1 MRALRTRAWAD
12 LGAST
17 STGSRRYRRYGGT
30 ARGRVGRARAH
41 GHASRGRTLRGDG
54 DGDGDPV
61 IGGGAHSPQRLAA
74 VRATGLLDTAAEE
87 SFDRLTALA
96 RQLLDTPFAFLTV
109 VDDER
114 SFWKSRLG
122 IDEDGPRQ
130 NTLEESFCQYVVDRG
145 EPLVLSDVRTD
156 ARTEHNPSIES
167 MGVVAW
173 AGFPVHTPDGEVI
186 GTLCVV
192 DTEAHAWSEDDV
204 RILEDLAAIAT
215 REVALRAAVV
225 RADEALQV
233 ARQQRERARFFARI
247 GELLTAGLEL
257 DAVWA
262 AIARLAVPALG
273 DYTHVHTVGRGG
285 ALVPAVTLHR
295 DPAQQE
301 CLETLMASVDRRVGS
316 GAGPGQV
323 AMTGTSQIV
332 RSLSAQPELLT
343 AEQQLV
349 VERTG
354 ADSSIT
360 VPLRARGEVIA
371 VLTVVRL
378 VGSPPYEADDL
389 VLVEAIA
396 DRAALALDNALSYAQ
411 QRTVSLHLQQ
421 ALLPQALPQP
431 DHLQV
436 ASRYRPASRSQLV
449 GGDWYDAYLDRTGT
463 TNLVI
468 GDVAGHD
475 TRAAATMGRLRTMV
489 RMAGH
494 DGSNGPAAVLDLV
507 DSAVHTLDLQL
518 FATALVA
525 KVERPD
531 PGRSARP
538 CRVRWASA
546 GHPPPVLLTADGAV
560 QPLAGAPGLPLGV
573 GHDRERPEHE
583 VVLPASGTLLL
594 FTDGLIERRDRD
606 LDTGL
611 AQLTATLRAAA
622 GLPLEELCDHL
633 LDRMLPPGGAADD
646 VALIAVRAHPE
657 DAPPPVRAGPDRA
670 ADGEPTPRVD

>member
-1 MRALRTRAWAD
+1 MTR
-12 LGAST
+12 
-17 STGSRRYRRYGGT
+17 
-30 ARGRVGRARAH
+30 H
-41 GHASRGRTLRGDG
+41 
-54 DGDGDPV
+54 
-61 IGGGAHSPQRLAA
+61 GAHSPQRLAA
-74 VRATGLLDTAAEE
+74 VRATGLLDTGAEE

-96 RQLLDTPFAFLTV
+96 RQLLGAPFAFLTV

-122 IDEDGPRQ
+122 IAEDGPRQ

-192 DTEAHAWSEDDV
+192 DTEAHAWSDDDV
-204 RILEDLAAIAT
+204 RILEDLAAIAS

-285 ALVPAVTLHR
+285 ALVPAVALHR
-295 DPAQQE
+295 DPAQQD
-301 CLETLMASVDRRVGS
+301 CLETLMASVDRRVGR
-316 GAGPGQV
+316 GPGPGQV

-349 VERTG
+349 VAQTG

-396 DRAALALDNALSYAQ
+396 DRAALALDNALSYAE

-463 TNLVI
+463 TDLVI

-494 DGSNGPAAVLDLV
+494 DGSKGPAAVLGLV
-507 DSAVHTLDLQL
+507 DSAVSTLDLQL

-531 PGRSARP
+531 RGRPARP

-583 VVLPASGTLLL
+583 VALPASGTLLL

-606 LDTGL
+606 LDAGL
-611 AQLTATLRAAA
+611 DQLTTTLRDAAE
-622 GLPLEELCDHL
+622 LPLEELCDHL
-633 LDRMLPPGGAADD
+633 LDEMLPPGGAADD
-646 VALIAVRAHPE
+646 VALIAVRAHPA
-657 DAPPPVRAGPDRA
+657 DPPRPLQAGPDRT
-670 ADGEPTPRVD
+670 ADGQPTRRAD

>member
-1 MRALRTRAWAD
+1 MTALRWRCTG
-12 LGAST
+12 LG
-17 STGSRRYRRYGGT
+17 RRP
-30 ARGRVGRARAH
+30 RVH
-41 GHASRGRTLRGDG
+41 GYSSRGPTLRDDG
-54 DGDGDPV
+54 DLVTGH
-61 IGGGAHSPQRLAA
+61 GAHSPQRLAA
-74 VRATGLLDTAAEE
+74 VRGTGLLDTEAEE

-96 RQLLDTPFAFLTV
+96 RQLLDAPFAFLTV

-122 IDEDGPRQ
+122 VGEDGPRQ
-130 NTLEESFCQYVVDRG
+130 NTLQESFCQYVVDRG
-145 EPLVLSDVRTD
+145 APLVLSDVRTD
-156 ARTEHNPSIES
+156 ERTRHNPSIES

-173 AGFPVHTPDGEVI
+173 AGFPVHTPDGHVL

-192 DTEAHAWSEDDV
+192 DTEVHSWSEDDV
-204 RILEDLAAIAT
+204 RILENLAAIAS

-225 RADEALQV
+225 RADDALQV
-233 ARQQRERARFFARI
+233 ARHERERARFFARI
-247 GELLTAGLEL
+247 GEMLTAGLEL

-262 AIARLAVPALG
+262 AIAHLAVPALG
-273 DYTHVHTVGRGG
+273 DFMHIHTVGRGG
-285 ALVPAVTLHR
+285 ALLPVMTRHR
-295 DPAQQE
+295 DPTQQRR
-301 CLETLMASVDRRVGS
+301 LEMLMASVDRRVGR
-316 GAGPGQV
+316 GAGPGHV
-323 AMTGTSQIV
+323 AVSGQSQIV

-343 AEQQLV
+343 EEQQLV
-349 VERTG
+349 VEQTG

-360 VPLRARGEVIA
+360 VPLRARGELIA

-378 VGSPPYEADDL
+378 VGAPPYDTDDL
-389 VLVEAIA
+389 VLAEAIA

-436 ASRYRPASRSQLV
+436 ASRYRPAGRSQLV
-449 GGDWYDAYLDRTGT
+449 GGDWYDAYLDRSGT

-494 DGSNGPAAVLDLV
+494 DGSNGPAAVLGQV
-507 DSAVHTLDLQL
+507 DSAVHTLDLRL

-525 KVERPD
+525 KVERLNPEQ
-531 PGRSARP
+531 PARAR
-538 CRVRWASA
+538 RVRWASA
-546 GHPPPVLLTADGAV
+546 GHPPPLLLDADGRV
-560 QPLAGAPGLPLGV
+560 QSLIGAPGIPLGV
-573 GHDRERPEHE
+573 SSDPERPEHE
-583 VVLPASGTLLL
+583 AIIPAFGTLLL
-594 FTDGLIERRDRD
+594 FTDGLIERPDRD

-611 AQLTATLRAAA
+611 AQLTTALQDAAD
-622 GLPLEELCDHL
+622 LPLEQLCDHL
-633 LDRMLPPGGAADD
+633 LDRMLPAGGATDD

-657 DAPPPVRAGPDRA
+657 DEPRPPEPAPTAQPTANPPHPRTDAGCRRAGRPSSSPHGPA
-670 ADGEPTPRVD
+670 

>member
-1 MRALRTRAWAD
+1 MT
-12 LGAST
+12 
-17 STGSRRYRRYGGT
+17 
-30 ARGRVGRARAH
+30 
-41 GHASRGRTLRGDG
+41 
-54 DGDGDPV
+54 
-61 IGGGAHSPQRLAA
+61 GGGAHSPRRLAA
-74 VRATGLLDTAAEE
+74 VRATGLLDTGAEE

-96 RQLLDTPFAFLTV
+96 RQLLGTPFAFLTV

-122 IDEDGPRQ
+122 IAEDGPRQ
-130 NTLEESFCQYVVDRG
+130 NTLAESFCQYVVDRG
-145 EPLVLSDVRTD
+145 EPMVLADVRAD
-156 ARTEHNPSIES
+156 ERTGQNPSIES

-173 AGFPVHTPDGEVI
+173 AGFPVHTPDGQVM

-192 DTEAHAWSEDDV
+192 DTEVHPWSEDDV
-204 RILEDLAAIAT
+204 RVLEQLAAIAG
-215 REVALRAAVV
+215 REVALRAALV
-225 RADEALQV
+225 RADDALQV
-233 ARQQRERARFFARI
+233 ARHERERARFFARI

-273 DYTHVHTVGRGG
+273 DYTHIHTVGRSGV
-285 ALVPAVTLHR
+285 LEPAVTLHR
-295 DPAQQE
+295 DPTQQRR
-301 CLETLMASVDRRVGS
+301 LEALMASVDRRVGR
-316 GAGPGQV
+316 GAGPGEV
-323 AMTGTSQIV
+323 ARTGRSQIV

-343 AEQQLV
+343 EEQQRV
-349 VERTG
+349 VEETG

-360 VPLRARGEVIA
+360 VPLRARGELIA

-378 VGSPPYEADDL
+378 VGAPPYDTEDL

-396 DRAALALDNALSYAQ
+396 DRAALALDNALVHAQ
-411 QRTVSLHLQQ
+411 QRAVSLHLQQ

-431 DHLQV
+431 HHLQV
-436 ASRYRPASRSQLV
+436 ASRYRPAGRSQLV
-449 GGDWYDAYLDRTGT
+449 GGDWYDAYLDRSGT

-475 TRAAATMGRLRTMV
+475 IRAAATMGRLRTMV

-494 DGSNGPAAVLDLV
+494 GGGNGPAAVLGLV
-507 DSAVHTLDLQL
+507 DSALDTLDLRL

-525 KVERPD
+525 KVGRSG
-531 PGRSARP
+531 PGRPALEH
-538 CRVRWASA
+538 RVRWASA
-546 GHPPPVLLTADGAV
+546 GHPAPVLLTADGEVRA
-560 QPLAGAPGLPLGV
+560 LTGAPGLPLGV
-573 GHDRERPEHE
+573 GHDRDRPEHD

-611 AQLTATLRAAA
+611 AELTGALRDAAD
-622 GLPLEELCDHL
+622 LPLEALCDHL
-633 LDRMLPPGGAADD
+633 LDRLLPPGGAADD

-657 DAPPPVRAGPDRA
+657 DDPWPPRAGPD
-670 ADGEPTPRVD
+670 PTVGG